1 MYYYLVQ
8 DFQCMAT
15 NILSTSGD
23 ALITSCRYLLFTYN
37 SDDVKFR
44 SCTYWSINDI
54 CNHCFVYWLINDICN
69 HCFVYWLIN
78 DICNHCLVCWVSNH
92 NINDKNLVLTSH
104 VKIGL

>member
-1 MYYYLVQ
+1 
-8 DFQCMAT
+8 
-15 NILSTSGD
+15 
-23 ALITSCRYLLFTYN
+23 
-37 SDDVKFR
+37 
-44 SCTYWSINDI
+44 
-54 CNHCFVYWLINDICN
+54 LINDICN